1 MKMQVIIAEAAAAA
15 LSRMYVRPSTRN
27 AASRKWMEDE
37 SRLLEGR
44 MPTSGLCA
52 VSIPLTHARHVG
64 DFTWHTH
71 TRILYYSAIIV
82 MVEESCKRCQPGTVH
97 VACPQRTEPCN
108 CPVITLSHKVSPPLR
123 ARIRSSPHHPAA
135 SQHTFE
141 IPHHPPTHY
150 CQPGKMSR

>member
-1 MKMQVIIAEAAAAA
+1 MQVIIAEAAAAA
-15 LSRMYVRPSTRN
+15 PSRMYVRTCEHTKRGKSYC
-27 AASRKWMEDE
+27 KWMEDE
-37 SRLLEGR
+37 SRSEGR